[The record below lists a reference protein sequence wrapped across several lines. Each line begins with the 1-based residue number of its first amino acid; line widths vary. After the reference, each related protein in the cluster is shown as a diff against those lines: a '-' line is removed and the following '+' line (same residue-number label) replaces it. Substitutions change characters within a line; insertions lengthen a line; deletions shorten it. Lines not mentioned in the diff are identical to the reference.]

1 MTKKEDD
8 FFVALPIHL
17 TGIWLLVALMVLIE
31 ACDPKAKVV
40 ESTGKPIPELVAIDS
55 FMWKQPD
62 SAFAVLR
69 QFAASLQADS
79 IDVFN
84 GHYCQ
89 LLLSE
94 LLYKNFFDQSNRYIC
109 LKV

>member
-1 MTKKEDD
+1 
-8 FFVALPIHL
+8 
-17 TGIWLLVALMVLIE
+17 
-31 ACDPKAKVV
+31 
-40 ESTGKPIPELVAIDS
+40 
-55 FMWKQPD
+55 MWKQPD